1 MTEQVAASSP
11 EKPHPGSRR
20 ILSILCVTEVTSWG
34 ILYYAFL
41 VLSPAITAD
50 TGWSTTSIVAAFSIG
65 QLVAAVVGIPVGR
78 LLDRYGP
85 RWVMTAGSVVAIPAL
100 VVIATSQSLVVFG
113 AGWFIAGVAMAA
125 VLYPPAFAALTR
137 WWGSDRVR
145 ALMILTLAA
154 GLASTVF
161 APVAALL
168 LDRFGWRETYLVLA
182 GVLLVVTV
190 PAHLIGLHGR
200 WPALGHDTVSTNHA
214 SVDRTIRTRP
224 FIALTVA
231 LSLTAFVAFAG
242 VFNIVPLALEH
253 GADSAF
259 AAVCLGLGGLGQ
271 VVGRIGYLPLQRFTE
286 TRARTVWVIAAA
298 AITTLVLGIVTSL
311 LALLLIA
318 VGAGL
323 ARGLLTLV
331 QATAVT
337 DRWGPAAYGRLNGG
351 DHSDARSRD
360 RRRHGRAVC
369 HTTKMA
375 IDPRGRDLKRY
386 LEEDTEGPVV
396 MLNLL
401 RFAEGGREQYAR
413 YAQALNETFLPR
425 YGAEVLYAGDGSTVL
440 VAEAGQDWDA
450 VLLVKYPSRKAFS
463 DMVADPEYQEVTSYR
478 TDALQ
483 EAVLQATTEWA

>member
-85 RWVMTAGSVVAIPAL
+85 RWVMTAASVVAIPAL

-337 DRWGPAAYGRLNGG
+337 DRWGPAAYGRLNGIVSAPIIVSMACAPWAG
-351 DHSDARSRD
+351 AVLADWTGSYSGAYLVLGAIGLLAAAVSAATIPTPD
-360 RRRHGRAVC
+360 REIAAGTA
-369 HTTKMA
+369 A
-375 IDPRGRDLKRY
+375 
-386 LEEDTEGPVV
+386 
-396 MLNLL
+396 
-401 RFAEGGREQYAR
+401 RFAILRRWLSIPA
-413 YAQALNETFLPR
+413 AETSN
-425 YGAEVLYAGDGSTVL
+425 A
-440 VAEAGQDWDA
+440 
-450 VLLVKYPSRKAFS
+450 
-463 DMVADPEYQEVTSYR
+463 TSKR
-478 TDALQ
+478 TPKDQ
-483 EAVLQATTEWA
+483 W